1 VEIMVEKKKIS
12 HASGKRKVSIA
23 RATVTA
29 GTGIVRVNNMDID
42 VYPYQLAR
50 EKILEPLK
58 LAGEISKKVNVHVRV
73 YGGGIMS
80 QSEAVRNA
88 IAKALVDYTNDDALK
103 KRYLNY
109 DRHLLI
115 ADTRRTEPQ
124 KPCRSSA
131 RGGKQTSKR

>member
-1 VEIMVEKKKIS
+1 MAEKKKLV

-23 RATVTA
+23 RATVTP
-29 GTGIVRVNNMDID
+29 GTGITRINNLNLE
-42 VYPYQLAR
+42 VYPHQLAK

-58 LAGEISKKVNVHVRV
+58 LAGDLSKKVNIHVTV
-73 YGGGIMS
+73 FGGGVLS
-80 QSEAVRNA
+80 QSEAARNA
-88 IAKALVDYTNDDALK
+88 IAKALVEYTNDDALK
-103 KRYLNY
+103 KKYLDY

-124 KPCRSSA
+124 KPCRSAA